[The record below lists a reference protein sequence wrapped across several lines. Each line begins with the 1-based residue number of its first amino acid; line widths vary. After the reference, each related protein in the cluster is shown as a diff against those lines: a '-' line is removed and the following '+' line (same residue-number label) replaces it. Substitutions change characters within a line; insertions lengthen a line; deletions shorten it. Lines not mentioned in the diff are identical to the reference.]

1 MGIGKGGRSM
11 KVPWMEMSLRDFQSA
26 LASSSPTPGGG
37 TAAAIALGQ
46 ASALTIMV
54 ADLTIGKDKWE
65 AGWDVANRALS
76 IAIRIMTRSGDLAD
90 EDSDSFDAVM
100 DSFRLPKESDEEKS
114 SRRTEIRKATLKA
127 AEVPFETASLALELL
142 ELLPEL
148 AAKGNANA
156 ASDVGV
162 AGLLASA
169 ACKGALFN
177 VDINLDSIPEEMG
190 AELREK
196 SPIILEQSRELSRE
210 VISAVRARLS

>member
-1 MGIGKGGRSM
+1 MRT
-11 KVPWMEMSLRDFQSA
+11 PWMEMTVRDFQAA

-54 ADLTIGKDKWE
+54 CDLTIGKEKWKE
-65 AGWDVANRALS
+65 GWQISEKSLMKAVK
-76 IAIRIMTRSGDLAD
+76 IMSRSGELAD
-90 EDSDSFDAVM
+90 EDSDAFDSVM
-100 DSFRLPKESDEEKS
+100 ESFRLSKDTDEEKEN
-114 SRRTEIRKATLKA
+114 RRNAIRAATLTATEK
-127 AEVPFETASLALELL
+127 PFETAQLALELL

-148 AAKGNANA
+148 ASKGNANA

-177 VDINLDSIPEEMG
+177 VDINLGSLPEEM
-190 AELREK
+190 ATEIRDQIPEILDK
-196 SPIILEQSRELSRE
+196 SRSLSRE
-210 VISAVRARLS
+210 IMDCVRDRI